1 MNRIAI
7 ISRNQELK
15 ERLKTYLSSLNY
27 IVSFPSECEINEGM
41 SDLIILD
48 ISTTKEAQNKKIK
61 KEYHLKTLPVMIVL
75 NKETIQNID
84 LQCGADDFILEDVT
98 EKELILRI
106 KFLMCRVYG
115 INTEELIQIKD
126 LIIDVAQHKV
136 LINYEPIDLT
146 YMEFKLL
153 LFFATNKNRAFTRN
167 HILERVWGY
176 DYYGGTRTVD
186 VHVRRL
192 RSKLDKYCLLIE
204 TVRNVGYKFGE

>member
-7 ISRNQELK
+7 ISTNQDLK

-27 IVSFPSECEINEGM
+27 IVSYPSEYEINEGM

-48 ISTTKEAQNKKIK
+48 LSTIKEARNKKLK
-61 KEYHLKTLPVMIVL
+61 KEYHLKTLPIIAVL
-75 NKETIQNID
+75 NKESIQNFD
-84 LQCGADDFILEDVT
+84 LQCGADDFILEDTT

-106 KFLMCRVYG
+106 KFLMCRIYG
-115 INTEELIQIKD
+115 INTEEIIQIKD
-126 LIIDVAQHKV
+126 LIIDVAQHTV
-136 LINYEPIDLT
+136 LINYDPVDLT

-153 LFFATNKNRAFTRN
+153 VFFATNKNRAFTRN

-192 RSKLDKYCLLIE
+192 RSKLNRYGQLIE
-204 TVRNVGYKFGE
+204 TVRNVGYKFG